1 MEAVFILDGNI
12 MLEISICGYNKVLRV
27 DQEAI
32 LFMDLDYGAIEHK
45 K

>member
-1 MEAVFILDGNI
+1 
-12 MLEISICGYNKVLRV
+12 VLRV

-45 K
+45 KWLHNTYKFTDTVTD